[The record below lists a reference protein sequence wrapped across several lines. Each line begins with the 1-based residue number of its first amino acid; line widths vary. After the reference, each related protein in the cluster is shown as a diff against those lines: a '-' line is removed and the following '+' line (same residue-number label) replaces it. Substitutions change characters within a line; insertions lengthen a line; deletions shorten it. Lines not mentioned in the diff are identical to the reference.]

1 MIRVA
6 LLFGGASSE
15 HDVSCASALG
25 VASALDPAA
34 YEVVLIGADRA
45 GRWHRVGSIDELR
58 HPATEGT
65 RLPEL
70 DGIDVVFPVL
80 HGLNGEDGTLQ
91 GLLELAG
98 VPYVG
103 CGVLASA
110 LAMDKARTAVV
121 LAAAGVPTVPGVA
134 LTVRDDAH
142 AATAHLP
149 WPRFVKPNRA
159 GSSIGVQRV
168 EHPAELDAAVA
179 QALTHDRTVLVQPA
193 MTGDEIDVGVLQL
206 PGGTLTTGALLRVRP
221 AEDAAFFDFAAKYTV
236 GGAAFEVPAR
246 VSPEVEARLR
256 DLALRAFAAL
266 DCAGLARVDFFVT
279 HDGEVCVNEV
289 NTLPGLSALSQ
300 FPTMFRAAG
309 TELTSVLD
317 ILIAGAL
324 VAPETGGRG

>member
-45 GRWHRVGSIDELR
+45 GRWHRVAAIDELR

-134 LTVRDDAH
+134 LTVWDDAH

-159 GSSIGVQRV
+159 GSSIGVRRV

-221 AEDAAFFDFAAKYTV
+221 AEDAAFFDFAAKYTP
-236 GGAAFEVPAR
+236 GGASFEVPAAL
-246 VSPEVEARLR
+246 SPELTELLQNLAKRAFT
-256 DLALRAFAAL
+256 ALR
-266 DCAGLARVDFFVT
+266 CEGLARVDFFVGV
-279 HDGEVCVNEV
+279 DGAAHVNEV

-300 FPTMFRAAG
+300 YPRMMRAVG
-309 TELTSVLD
+309 RELSEVLD
-317 ILIAGAL
+317 TLIERAL
-324 VAPETGGRG
+324 VVGSRA